1 MSDRCADASAIALLL
16 RGLMRDA
23 NLGWPDDLH
32 INGPVSIR
40 PQSTIYRLD
49 LPNDARS
56 FAVKQYFEPSPSR
69 INDSGSAELQF
80 TDLSRSFVAMNQN
93 SLFSVPEPIYLFKDK
108 AIVLMEWVDG
118 ELFLNKLCR
127 RTSSVRTLM
136 PLSRSAGAWLR
147 TFHEAGSAGVATCS
161 APNLEEEIE
170 RVRIAM
176 GRDNIVL
183 TTASRALET
192 LAEYIPAVSARLVL
206 HSWLHGDFQPA
217 NIIFGP
223 DKVYGIDITYSTRG
237 VALADVA
244 HILNHIRRLAFLPSG
259 LHLLTSYQHIL
270 NAFLAG
276 YCGEYSVVDSLV
288 LSWYRLLDDLRF
300 IIRYYPHIRSVHRW
314 YIERLQSAA
323 ILQHVAMLHSSVSR
337 NHPGRKII
345 GRAELP

>member
-1 MSDRCADASAIALLL
+1 
-16 RGLMRDA
+16 
-23 NLGWPDDLH
+23 
-32 INGPVSIR
+32 
-40 PQSTIYRLD
+40 
-49 LPNDARS
+49 
-56 FAVKQYFEPSPSR
+56 
-69 INDSGSAELQF
+69 
-80 TDLSRSFVAMNQN
+80 
-93 SLFSVPEPIYLFKDK
+93 
-108 AIVLMEWVDG
+108 
-118 ELFLNKLCR
+118 
-127 RTSSVRTLM
+127 
-136 PLSRSAGAWLR
+136 
-147 TFHEAGSAGVATCS
+147 
-161 APNLEEEIE
+161 
-170 RVRIAM
+170 M

-223 DKVYGIDITYSTRG
+223 DKGLYGIDITYSTRG

-345 GRAELP
+345 GKSRATVRRSIENSRQCDTMRSSTLRDQAPTCFGKWSAGLFERWPLMR